1 VVDQPSIHR
10 GKGFPVY
17 QNRDIRARLVQR
29 RPRFDDTTI
38 SALSGASS
46 PTTQPAALAHGVIE

>member
-1 VVDQPSIHR
+1 MEDQPSIHR

-29 RPRFDDTTI
+29 RPRFDD
-38 SALSGASS
+38 SDYYD
-46 PTTQPAALAHGVIE
+46 QRIERCV